1 MGTKKDS
8 TIFDVAIYCRLSKED
23 LKEDGTV
30 EQTIK
35 IYYKFVGVL
44 SNELHIKA
52 TKRYAAPLSPKR
64 CQCCGA
70 EFTPGSGVAKY
81 CKPCAQKIHTQQS
94 TESTRR
100 RRAAA
105 RKAA

>member
-1 MGTKKDS
+1 
-8 TIFDVAIYCRLSKED
+8 
-23 LKEDGTV
+23 
-30 EQTIK
+30 QTIK

-44 SNELHIKA
+44 SNELHIIPTNRWTA
-52 TKRYAAPLSPKR
+52 LPSRR

-70 EFTPGSGVAKY
+70 EYVPGSAAAKY
-81 CKPCAQKIHTQQS
+81 CKPCGKKIHIQQCS
-94 TESTRR
+94 ESTRR

>member
-1 MGTKKDS
+1 M
-8 TIFDVAIYCRLSKED
+8 
-23 LKEDGTV
+23 

-44 SNELHIKA
+44 SNELHIRP
-52 TKRYAAPLSPKR
+52 TKRYAATLSPR
-64 CQCCGA
+64 QCQCCGI
-70 EFTPGSGVAKY
+70 EFVPGSAVAKY
-81 CKPCAQKIHTQQS
+81 CKPCAKAIHTQQS

-100 RRAAA
+100 RRTAI